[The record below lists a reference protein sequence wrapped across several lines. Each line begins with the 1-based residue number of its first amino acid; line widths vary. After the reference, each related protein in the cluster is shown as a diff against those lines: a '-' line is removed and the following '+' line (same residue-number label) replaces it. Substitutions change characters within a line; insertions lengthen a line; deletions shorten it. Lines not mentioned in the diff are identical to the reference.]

1 MNSSFISI
9 QSGIPLRALDILASG
24 GLLVSNRQPELADTF
39 IEDKEVVLYTGFDE
53 AIDKIS
59 YYLAH
64 EEKRVKIVE
73 SGRKKV
79 YEKCNM
85 TDRIKEILSIS
96 FNE

>member
-1 MNSSFISI
+1 MKISDVI
-9 QSGIPLRALDILASG
+9 KKLKELQKEHGDIEVMAYTDADCHG
-24 GLLVSNRQPELADTF
+24 YYDTF

-64 EEKRVKIVE
+64 EEKRAKIVE